1 MKQILTLIIAIFATS
16 LTHANVVAE
25 ADSAYLNDKYSEA
38 AALYTQAIEQL
49 GPSAER
55 YYNLGN
61 ANYRLGNLGAAILNY
76 ERALRLDPSNSDI
89 RENLEFVN
97 SKTVDKIENPESFVN
112 TMLGKIGRL
121 MNPNAWIFVAVG
133 FFVLTLIG
141 VALYFF
147 SHSIV
152 VRKVGFFGAGVTLI
166 LCVLINILAYRETT
180 KATAENEAI
189 VMVKSVNLST
199 TPRTP
204 MSRSEEALLLHEG
217 AKVYIL
223 NSITPA
229 DETWY
234 DVKVDDNHRAWIPA
248 SAIEII

>member
-1 MKQILTLIIAIFATS
+1 MKEILFLILTFFTLLPVQAG
-16 LTHANVVAE
+16 VVAE
-25 ADSAYLNDKYSEA
+25 ADSAYLSDKYEDA
-38 AALYTQAIEQL
+38 VRLYSQAIDEL

-61 ANYRLGNLGAAILNY
+61 AHYRLGNLGAAILNY
-76 ERALRLDPSNSDI
+76 ERALRLDPNNNDI
-89 RENLEFVN
+89 RENLDFVN
-97 SKTVDKIENPESFVN
+97 SKTVDRIETQESFVGAM
-112 TMLGKIGRL
+112 TDKVGRL
-121 MNPNAWIFVAVG
+121 MPPNAWSIIGIV

-141 VALYFF
+141 AVIYFF
-147 SHSIV
+147 GQGVMI
-152 VRKVGFFGAGVTLI
+152 RKVGFFGGGLTLM
-166 LCVLINILAYRETT
+166 LCVVINILAYREAS
-180 KATAENEAI
+180 KATADNEAI

-204 MSRSEEALLLHEG
+204 MNRSEEALLLHEG

-223 NSITPA
+223 TSITPG

-234 DVKVDDNHRAWIPA
+234 DVMVDDSHRAWIPA

>member
-1 MKQILTLIIAIFATS
+1 MKKFLLLLLTFFAV
-16 LTHANVVAE
+16 LTGRADFVAE
-25 ADSAYLNDKYSEA
+25 ADSAYLSDNYAEA
-38 AALYTQAIEQL
+38 VRLYAQAIEEL

-76 ERALRLDPSNSDI
+76 ERALRLDPNNNDI

-97 SKTVDKIENPESFVN
+97 SKTVDRIENPKSFVS
-112 TMLGKIGRL
+112 TMTDNVGRL
-121 MNPNAWIFVAVG
+121 MSSNAWTFGAII

-141 VALYFF
+141 VACYFF
-147 SHSIV
+147 CHGVMI
-152 VRKVGFFGAGVTLI
+152 RKIGFFGGGLTLI
-166 LCVLINILAYRETT
+166 LCVVLNIFAYREAC
-180 KATAENEAI
+180 KATADNEAI

-204 MSRSEEALLLHEG
+204 MNRSEEALLLHEG

-223 NSITPA
+223 TSIKPGE
-229 DETWY
+229 ETWY
-234 DVKVDDNHRAWIPA
+234 DVMVDDNHRAWIPE

>member
-1 MKQILTLIIAIFATS
+1 MKQIISIIIAIFIATMA
-16 LTHANVVAE
+16 HANVVAK
-25 ADSAYLNDKYSEA
+25 ADSAYLTDNYADA
-38 AALYTQAIEQL
+38 AQLYAQAIEEL

-76 ERALRLDPSNSDI
+76 ERALRLEPSNNDI

-97 SKTVDKIENPESFVN
+97 SKTVDRIENPESFVGSL
-112 TMLGKIGRL
+112 TDKIGRL
-121 MNPNAWIFVAVG
+121 MNPNAWICVAIA
-133 FFVLTLIG
+133 FFVLTLLG
-141 VALYFF
+141 VVCYFRGSSVAL
-147 SHSIV
+147 
-152 VRKVGFFGAGVTLI
+152 RKVGFFGGGVTLI
-166 LCVLINILAYRETT
+166 LCILVNILAYRETA
-180 KATAENEAI
+180 KATADNEAI

-223 NSITPA
+223 NKITPGE
-229 DETWY
+229 ETWY